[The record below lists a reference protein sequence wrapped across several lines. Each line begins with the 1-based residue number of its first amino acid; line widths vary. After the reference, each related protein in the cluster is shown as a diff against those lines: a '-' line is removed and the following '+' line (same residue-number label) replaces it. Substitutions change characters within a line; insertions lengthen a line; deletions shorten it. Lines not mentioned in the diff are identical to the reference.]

1 MASGDDLPERVRV
14 LSANLWNGGADPEGF
29 VALVER
35 MRADVVA
42 VQELTPPQ
50 AEALRRCMPH
60 GILEPATDY
69 NGMGIAGRTPLGV
82 RRLALPRRD
91 ARLADLQLRGP
102 DGSAVAVELVNIH
115 VEAPHSTP
123 TWSTVARRRGQ
134 WRGLERHLKANPHR
148 PRVVVGDFNST
159 PLWPFY
165 RRIAD
170 HLHDAALIHARRSG
184 GRVARTW
191 GPWHGA
197 PRLLRID
204 HAFVQHLEVFD
215 FAVVEV
221 PDGDHSAVV
230 VEIGIKAV
238 TKDKG

>member
-1 MASGDDLPERVRV
+1 
-14 LSANLWNGGADPEGF
+14 
-29 VALVER
+29 
-35 MRADVVA
+35 
-42 VQELTPPQ
+42 
-50 AEALRRCMPH
+50 
-60 GILEPATDY
+60 
-69 NGMGIAGRTPLGV
+69 
-82 RRLALPRRD
+82 
-91 ARLADLQLRGP
+91 
-102 DGSAVAVELVNIH
+102 
-115 VEAPHSTP
+115 
-123 TWSTVARRRGQ
+123 
-134 WRGLERHLKANPHR
+134 
-148 PRVVVGDFNST
+148 VVVGDFNST

-184 GRVARTW
+184 GRAARTW

-230 VEIGIKAV
+230 VEIGIKA
-238 TKDKG
+238 TKDNG